1 MRHSIVEVEPSR
13 DSGMPD
19 LPVWRVVLATCA
31 SITPVLAILV
41 GLVVV

>member
-13 DSGMPD
+13 DSGIPD

-31 SITPVLAILV
+31 PIMPALAILV